1 MHPAAPRISVCSH
14 SSKVTVISPSPS
26 RSAWRCSPAH
36 VRTTADDLRRLLGRA
51 TLVRFD
57 PVGDFEGAAFIYR
70 ACRRSGVTPRGLVDC
85 MIASVTQ
92 RANAA
97 LLSWDRDMAR
107 IADIITLELDDATL
121 RG

>member
-1 MHPAAPRISVCSH
+1 
-14 SSKVTVISPSPS
+14 
-26 RSAWRCSPAH
+26 
-36 VRTTADDLRRLLGRA
+36 
-51 TLVRFD
+51 
-57 PVGDFEGAAFIYR
+57 
-70 ACRRSGVTPRGLVDC
+70 